1 MVVAPVAAPRL
12 CVFIGQHPRT
22 KVLVI
27 THIFTSALRAMFCL
41 VVIELSYVPR
51 GYGKRSES
59 GTEDAVEATSYHGE
73 EVGI

>member
-1 MVVAPVAAPRL
+1 MAEPRHAIASGFNP
-12 CVFIGQHPRT
+12 CHYP
-22 KVLVI
+22 
-27 THIFTSALRAMFCL
+27 HIYKCFARDVCL